1 MWWKPFE
8 ALELHGGRINFICD
22 DCEDMIE
29 IFYED
34 GMMIDI
40 GKPERM
46 DLYIITVVS
55 SNDAIGWKQPLAEI
69 EVPNRAN
76 LFDRIQETIINFR
89 NHKGGRHGAGDPRI

>member
-8 ALELHGGRINFICD
+8 TLDLHGGRINFIWD

-29 IFYED
+29 IFYPD

-46 DLYIITVVS
+46 DLYVITVVT
-55 SNDAIGWKQPLAEI
+55 SNDAAGWKQPLAEM
-69 EVPNRAN
+69 EVPDRMD
-76 LFDRIQETIINFR
+76 LFDRIQETIIRFR
-89 NHKGGRHGAGDPRI
+89 K